1 MNLRESPSRPASEG
15 WPGLPE
21 GLPRKGRGTLRE
33 PQPPSALWLL
43 ALLLAVLLTAPGCSG
58 CNWGG
63 SGTTAKAKKGK
74 DDKKD
79 DKKRDELEESELEKK
94 RTKKKEKPKDDFE
107 PLLVRMLPSNDPTP
121 SIKTPLSYVKPG
133 HWMAV
138 SETAKAN
145 NFDFPGELTTYVER
159 TATNEPLTVE

>member
-21 GLPRKGRGTLRE
+21 GLPRKALGTLRE

-43 ALLLAVLLTAPGCSG
+43 VLLLAVLLAAPGCSG

-63 SGTTAKAKKGK
+63 SGTTAKAKGK

-107 PLLVRMLPSNDPTP
+107 PL
-121 SIKTPLSYVKPG
+121 
-133 HWMAV
+133 
-138 SETAKAN
+138 
-145 NFDFPGELTTYVER
+145 
-159 TATNEPLTVE
+159 